1 MAPMA
6 NPAITLRGTSYDREV
21 LSDWIS
27 MHHRYPGGEVR
38 AALPANMQPH
48 GAPVDSARASLR
60 TQGPGT
66 LEFDQIAPNY
76 ALRMLMEAWI
86 AAHAATGA
94 TVPAT
99 VSWDDRR
106 HRVTD

>member
-1 MAPMA
+1 MGPMA
-6 NPAITLRGTSYDREV
+6 NPAITPRGTSYDREA
-21 LSDWIS
+21 LREWTTKW
-27 MHHRYPGGEVR
+27 HRYPGGEVR

-76 ALRMLMEAWI
+76 ALRQIMEAWI
-86 AAHAATGA
+86 ITQAA
-94 TVPAT
+94 
-99 VSWDDRR
+99 
-106 HRVTD
+106 